1 VKVRDLKISCDVVVV
16 GGGAVGAFAT
26 LDLTLRGVK
35 TVLLERR
42 YVCSGTSGRSH
53 GMLHSGARYVASD
66 ERAARECISENTI
79 LSRIA
84 PHCVRD
90 VGGIFVSVS
99 ESDED
104 YHSILLNGCHRAGIP
119 AREMDRDNLA
129 ALEPNISPEAR
140 TAILVP
146 DKIVY
151 ARDLVTTVLLASIG
165 RGATVLEE
173 AEVAKIRVERG
184 EVVGVEAYS
193 HGGPIDVSCRAI
205 VNAAGP
211 WAGRVAALA
220 GVGVEVV
227 PTAGVMG
234 VAPANLT
241 RHILNRMR
249 PPSDGDI
256 IVPYASGASIVGTTA
271 KLVEDPEDI
280 EVKDDDEKILLEEG
294 SAMVPALKS
303 IGFSRFYASARP
315 LIMRGGEEWSPRKST
330 RSFEI
335 IDHSADG
342 AAGLF
347 TAAGGKLT
355 TCRLEAEEASKL
367 VSAYI
372 GAPGG
377 SFTGNLP
384 LSELDQDWIRSA
396 RELLR
401 SGELPHS
408 LSTLLAEALKTIDAE
423 RDSHLLR
430 RILLLQRLR
439 GVSA

>member
-35 TVLLERR
+35 TALLERR

-53 GMLHSGARYVASD
+53 GMLHSGARYAASD

-193 HGGPIDVSCRAI
+193 PSGSYGSGTGEPYETYPEQNEASERRRHYSAI
-205 VNAAGP
+205 
-211 WAGRVAALA
+211 RK
-220 GVGVEVV
+220 
-227 PTAGVMG
+227 
-234 VAPANLT
+234 
-241 RHILNRMR
+241 RRLNRR
-249 PPSDGDI
+249 HHSQ
-256 IVPYASGASIVGTTA
+256 T
-271 KLVEDPEDI
+271 
-280 EVKDDDEKILLEEG
+280 
-294 SAMVPALKS
+294 
-303 IGFSRFYASARP
+303 R
-315 LIMRGGEEWSPRKST
+315 RGPRGH
-330 RSFEI
+330 R
-335 IDHSADG
+335 
-342 AAGLF
+342 
-347 TAAGGKLT
+347 
-355 TCRLEAEEASKL
+355 
-367 VSAYI
+367 
-372 GAPGG
+372 
-377 SFTGNLP
+377 GN
-384 LSELDQDWIRSA
+384 
-396 RELLR
+396 
-401 SGELPHS
+401 G
-408 LSTLLAEALKTIDAE
+408 
-423 RDSHLLR
+423 
-430 RILLLQRLR
+430 
-439 GVSA
+439 